1 MTSAAA
7 GNARPVVRFARHVLE
22 SRVPRRRS
30 FTLCRPRLPLHSGT
44 HASGGLCTAE
54 TLSNRESRVLVLGEL
69 RPVDV
74 RLPHPAVRVR
84 REQRPDLVKERQ
96 PLIIGEICDPAHG
109 SEEGHDSVPV
119 ESLRIRQARVPDRFE
134 SSRGQRTAPVPANTL
149 ESAKIQRIAADVG
162 GGQTAEQQPLD
173 RHDRR
178 VPRTRRNVPHEND
191 APTWPENSRDLRQRL
206 VVEEPMKGLSSEH
219 RVDRSICKREILSRP
234 AEHICSRAPCHQL
247 PPHSLRGFDGKDVRT
262 SSHQQAREL
271 AGARTEVK
279 GGRGRQEA
287 SKLDGLARPTW
298 PSAFVVRGPAVK
310 TSGGHAPGAC
320 HRTHRTDRRPAWPG
334 IASSWRP
341 RRDPTPAG
349 ITRHGTARTTGRT
362 LLTWRCPMWHG
373 RNMRMRD
380 AFTCWRPSGPARWRP
395 RNRPHGHHIA

>member
-1 MTSAAA
+1 M
-7 GNARPVVRFARHVLE
+7 
-22 SRVPRRRS
+22 
-30 FTLCRPRLPLHSGT
+30 
-44 HASGGLCTAE
+44 
-54 TLSNRESRVLVLGEL
+54 LGEL

-262 SSHQQAREL
+262 CSHQQAREL

-287 SKLDGLARPTW
+287 SKLRW
-298 PSAFVVRGPAVK
+298 PGPANLAVRVRSPRA
-310 TSGGHAPGAC
+310 SGQDFRWACARCLPSHASY
-320 HRTHRTDRRPAWPG
+320 RPAPG
-334 IASSWRP
+334 IARN
-341 RRDPTPAG
+341 RILVAALG
-349 ITRHGTARTTGRT
+349 GTRHLPGSPAMGQPGQRGERCS
-362 LLTWRCPMWHG
+362 TWRCPMWHG